1 LRFTSL
7 GGFSSPSWA
16 TNYHFSVAP
25 AAGENVVV
33 NCLVAGK
40 LKSKLIKIVTKYL
53 MNLDLP

>member
-1 LRFTSL
+1 L